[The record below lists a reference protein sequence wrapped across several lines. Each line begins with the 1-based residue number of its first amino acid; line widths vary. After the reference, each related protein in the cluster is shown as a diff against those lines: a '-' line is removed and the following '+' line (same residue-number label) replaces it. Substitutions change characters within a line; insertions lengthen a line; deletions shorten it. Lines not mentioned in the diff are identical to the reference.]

1 MSTCSQRATKEETM
15 RSITKLLAR
24 LALVL
29 VALAA
34 FAAPAFAAAPSNDT
48 LANAKP
54 VTLGFSETIDTTQ
67 ATTDSDDKQLLKT
80 CPASASDASVW
91 YTIVGNGTKVAVDVT
106 SSNYSAGVI
115 VATLSHGKLA
125 TVTCAS
131 GIVSFDAQAGT

>member
-1 MSTCSQRATKEETM
+1 MSTCSQRTTKEEPM

-54 VTLGFSETIDTTQ
+54 VNLGFKETTDTTE
-67 ATTDSDDKQLLKT
+67 ATTDDDDKRLLKT
-80 CPASASDASVW
+80 CPAPAADASVW
-91 YTIVGNGTKVAVDVT
+91 YTIVGDGTKVTVDVGD
-106 SSNYSAGVI
+106 SDYSAGVI
-115 VATLSHGKLA
+115 VATLNHG
-125 TVTCAS
+125 
-131 GIVSFDAQAGT
+131 